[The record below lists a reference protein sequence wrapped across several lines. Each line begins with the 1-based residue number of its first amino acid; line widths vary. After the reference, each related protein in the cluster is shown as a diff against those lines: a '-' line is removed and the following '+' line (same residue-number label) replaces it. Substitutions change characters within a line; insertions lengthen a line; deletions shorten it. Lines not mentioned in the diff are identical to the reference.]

1 MEKKAQR
8 KTYKDPAMNKI
19 IQEKAN
25 WNKQV
30 SALINDLIHFKKS
43 VNGWPSKFYKERT
56 RITQPVPVDLSGI
69 LSQIA
74 GDFQDI
80 ASRGNSI
87 LKEQSE
93 FSKAHLQRHT
103 KRTLDRLE
111 QTQGPTDVPKPT
123 TAPAPAPSGGPS
135 DLGQQLSKGL
145 ASEKRTELIKLA
157 EDFELTYLL
166 ESHASNP
173 FTRFVAKLF
182 DMKYGYGF
190 GEGARIRRLRMT
202 MLDNCLSSWKTLK
215 HLQAEIVKS
224 SESSLEN
231 SHKMM
236 TTAWNQWNI
245 VNRVFDAYKT
255 LKPEKPKETGGKV
268 KNPERA
274 EEGREAGDE
283 TGDDSARV
291 GPETLDLAEDHAR
304 RAKDYKEFSP
314 SIKTNSPSFYQLS
327 SAVEAVMAT
336 PKDQRINA
344 LLGSGIIGLHDKA
357 IQEVNAELGTN
368 GKSFQEI
375 SQQYQSRPKKEAQE
389 LRGFLGKTRHQTLP
403 GATSGS
409 RLEIYNLI
417 EQVKKDMDGLMNL
430 LEDGFE
436 REKIQKQ
443 IIQVNRQMSSIRTM
457 VRALFYSVRPDKA
470 TYSFF

>member
-19 IQEKAN
+19 IQEKAA

-69 LSQIA
+69 LNQIA

-80 ASRGNSI
+80 ASRGNGI

-111 QTQGPTDVPKPT
+111 QTQGPTDVPKPP
-123 TAPAPAPSGGPS
+123 TAPAAPSGPT

-145 ASEKRTELIKLA
+145 ASEKGSELIKLA
-157 EDFELTYLL
+157 EDFENKYLL

-173 FTRFVAKLF
+173 FTRFVARLF
-182 DMKYGYGF
+182 NPKFGF
-190 GEGARIRRLRMT
+190 GEGARMRRLRMT
-202 MLDNCLSSWKTLK
+202 MLDNCVNSWKTLK

-231 SHKMM
+231 SHKMV

-245 VNRVFDAYKT
+245 VNRVFDAYRT
-255 LKPEKPKETGGKV
+255 LKPEKAKEVGGKFEDPDR
-268 KNPERA
+268 KRERA
-274 EEGREAGDE
+274 IEEGHE

-291 GPETLDLAEDHAR
+291 SPETLDLAEDHAR

-314 SIKTNSPSFYQLS
+314 GIKTNSPSFYQLS
-327 SAVEAVMAT
+327 SAVEAVMAV
-336 PKDQRINA
+336 PKDQKINA
-344 LLGSGIIGLHDKA
+344 LLGSGIIGLYDKA
-357 IQEVNAELGTN
+357 IQEVNTELGTS

-375 SQQYQSRPKKEAQE
+375 AQQYQSRPKKEAQE
-389 LRGFLGKTRHQTLP
+389 FRGFLGKTRHQLLP

-417 EQVKKDMDGLMNL
+417 EQVKTDMDNLMDL

-436 REKIQKQ
+436 RDKIQKLIVQ
-443 IIQVNRQMSSIRTM
+443 INRQMSAIRTM
-457 VRALFYSVRPDKA
+457 VRSLFYSVRPDKA